1 VPIRA
6 LKLLWLPA
14 VSGLLLFCSFPTINQ
29 GYLAWVGLVPLIT
42 YLFFSSGPGPAFLGG
57 FVTGSV
63 QFFGLLIWIPAVLAH
78 YGGIPVVLA
87 WVLYGLMVAMQA
99 CYAGI
104 ACALTRVCM
113 KRAGD
118 VFLLAFPAA
127 WVALEYVRNFVIFEG
142 FPWLQVGYSQTEYL
156 PLIQISDLTGVYG
169 VSFVILWINTGIAWA
184 ILRFG
189 RKSAFVPILAG
200 AILVAGTIAYGH
212 QALGRWAN
220 STLGA
225 RAALLQGNLS
235 FDEPDNVLSWKFQH
249 GYAKM
254 AAQVS
259 ASKVDLLVIPES
271 PSPLTFQYDTA
282 YRQTIQDLARQFR
295 YGVIFNN
302 ISFADGQSASRYFN
316 SAYFLDGQGIEA
328 GRYDKIHLVPFGE
341 YIPWSRVFFFAETV
355 TKDVSAFT
363 PGTTYRIVHM
373 GGHPVNAVI
382 CFEIVFPNL
391 VREFIRQGSEL
402 IVNLTND
409 GWYGD
414 TAAPHQHLAMSR
426 WRSVENRRYLIRAA
440 NTGISAFV
448 EPTGRIQVRTGILR
462 EEVCVGNFAFI
473 AEPTFYSRHG
483 DLFAIGCAII
493 MCLSLALGF
502 RPRRGKL

>member
-1 VPIRA
+1 VPIPA
-6 LKLLWLPA
+6 FKLLWLPA
-14 VSGLLLFCSFPTINQ
+14 VAGLLLFCSFPTINQ
-29 GYLAWVGLVPLIT
+29 GYLAWVGLVPLVV
-42 YLFFSSGPGPAFLGG
+42 YLFLSSGPGPAFLGG

-63 QFFGLLIWIPAVLAH
+63 QFFGLLIWIPPVLAH

-87 WVLYGLMVAMQA
+87 WVLYGLMVAMQGG
-99 CYAGI
+99 YAGI
-104 ACALTRVCM
+104 ACALTRLGM
-113 KRAGD
+113 KRAGN
-118 VFLLAFPAA
+118 VFLLVFPPA
-127 WVALEYVRNFVIFEG
+127 WVALEYVRNFIIFEG

-169 VSFVILWINTGIAWA
+169 VSFVILWINTSIAWV
-184 ILRFG
+184 ILRF
-189 RKSAFVPILAG
+189 RTRTAFVPILTG
-200 AILVAGTIAYGH
+200 VVLVAGTIAYGH
-212 QALGRWAN
+212 QAQRRWAN
-220 STLGA
+220 LTPTA

-235 FDEPDNVLSWKFQH
+235 FDEPDNVLAWKFQH
-249 GYAKM
+249 GYTKM

-271 PSPLTFQYDTA
+271 PSPLTFQYHTA
-282 YRQTIQDLARQFR
+282 YRKTIQDLARQFR

-302 ISFADGQSASRYFN
+302 ISFDNGQSATRYFN
-316 SAYFLDGQGIEA
+316 SAYFLDGQGREM

-341 YIPWSRVFFFAETV
+341 YIPWSRFFFFAETV

-363 PGTTYRIVHM
+363 PGTAYRIVPM
-373 GGHPVNAVI
+373 DGHAVNAVI

-414 TAAPHQHLAMSR
+414 SAAPHQHLAMAR
-426 WRSVENRRYLIRAA
+426 WRAVENRRYLIRAA
-440 NTGISAFV
+440 NTGVSAVV
-448 EPTGRIQVRTGILR
+448 EPTGRVQVKTAILR

-473 AEPTFYSRHG
+473 ADPTFYSRHG
-483 DLFAIGCAII
+483 DSFAIGCAII
-493 MCLSLALGF
+493 MCLLLVLGF
-502 RPRRGKL
+502 RPRGNRL